1 MGASMLWQTSLTP
14 PSPGMDPVQQKM
26 FRYMPLIFIFFCY
39 SLPSGLSLYW
49 TVQNLFTILQTK
61 LTRMKDPAAPT
72 APVTVPVTKGALGQR
87 ALRGKNR
94 PGKK

>member
-1 MGASMLWQTSLTP
+1 
-14 PSPGMDPVQQKM
+14 MDPVQQKM

-49 TVQNLFTILQTK
+49 TVQNLFSILQTK
-61 LTRMKDPAAPT
+61 LTRMKDTTASEAPA
-72 APVTVPVTKGALGQR
+72 APVTVPVAKGTLSQR
-87 ALRGKNR
+87 ALKQQALKGKKR